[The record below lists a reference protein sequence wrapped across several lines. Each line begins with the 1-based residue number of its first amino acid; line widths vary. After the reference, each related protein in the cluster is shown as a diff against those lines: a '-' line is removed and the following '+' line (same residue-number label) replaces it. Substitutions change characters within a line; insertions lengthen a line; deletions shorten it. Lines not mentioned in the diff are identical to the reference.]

1 MTRFVED
8 RSPALTTLTA
18 DRSWTLATVAGVVV
32 AVVAGVVVAVVA
44 GLIAGR
50 DIGER
55 SGVVGLAKDATILPV
70 RVVGREDQDADRVPR
85 IAEGIR
91 WAAGNGAKVMN
102 LSLSTPFDPPAIN
115 AAIKY
120 ALSKDVVIVA
130 SAGNRATASETADG
144 ARFPA
149 AYPGVIGVAATD
161 AKDVVTEDSIHG
173 EHVSLAAPGYSV
185 VTAFRDWG
193 DCVYGTQG
201 QSSSFAT
208 GYVSAAAALLRQ
220 RFPQESAAQITH
232 RLEVTASRAKRDARD
247 DKAGWGLI
255 QPYEPMTL
263 AYDISVGGVHR
274 PGLHRRARRVLLA
287 AHRLARVGAGPRHR
301 RPARGLGVRACCR
314 RCADGPRSRCWPLTG
329 RSPAWPT
336 GSC

>member
-1 MTRFVED
+1 MTRFVKD
-8 RSPALTTLTA
+8 HSPALTTLAA
-18 DRSWTLATVAGVVV
+18 DRSWTLATGAGVVV
-32 AVVAGVVVAVVA
+32 AVVAGR
-44 GLIAGR
+44 G
-50 DIGER
+50 
-55 SGVVGLAKDATILPV
+55 
-70 RVVGREDQDADRVPR
+70 DQDTDRVPR

-91 WAAGNGAKVMN
+91 WAADNGAKVMN
-102 LSLSTPFDPPAIN
+102 LSLSTPSDPPAIN

-120 ALSKDVVIVA
+120 ALS
-130 SAGNRATASETADG
+130 
-144 ARFPA
+144 
-149 AYPGVIGVAATD
+149 
-161 AKDVVTEDSIHG
+161 KDVVTEDSIHG

-255 QPYEPMTL
+255 QPYEAMTL
-263 AYDISVGGVHR
+263 AYDISVGGGHR
-274 PGLHRRARRVLLA
+274 PGLHRRARRALLA

-301 RPARGLGVRACCR
+301 RPARGLGC
-314 RCADGPRSRCWPLTG
+314 GPAAAAARTG
-329 RSPAWPT
+329 RDRDAGRLRDARRPGLRAPAEPVVLIVHDRDER
-336 GSC
+336 

>member
-1 MTRFVED
+1 L
-8 RSPALTTLTA
+8 AA
-18 DRSWTLATVAGVVV
+18 DRSWTLATG
-32 AVVAGVVVAVVA
+32 AGVVVAVVA
-44 GLIAGR
+44 GL
-50 DIGER
+50 
-55 SGVVGLAKDATILPV
+55 
-70 RVVGREDQDADRVPR
+70 
-85 IAEGIR
+85 
-91 WAAGNGAKVMN
+91 
-102 LSLSTPFDPPAIN
+102 
-115 AAIKY
+115 
-120 ALSKDVVIVA
+120 
-130 SAGNRATASETADG
+130 AGNRATASETADG

-208 GYVSAAAALLRQ
+208 GYVSAAAHCCASG
-220 RFPQESAAQITH
+220 PQPSAAQIRVLPAH
-232 RLEVTASRAKRDARD
+232 PRGPSGIRRD

-274 PGLHRRARRVLLA
+274 PRCDRRCSPPRSGDRWSS
-287 AHRLARVGAGPRHR
+287 ARVAAVPPTLGGGVG
-301 RPARGLGVRACCR
+301 GLGVRACCR

>member
-1 MTRFVED
+1 MTRFVKD

-32 AVVAGVVVAVVA
+32 AVVAG
-44 GLIAGR
+44 L
-50 DIGER
+50 
-55 SGVVGLAKDATILPV
+55 
-70 RVVGREDQDADRVPR
+70 
-85 IAEGIR
+85 
-91 WAAGNGAKVMN
+91 
-102 LSLSTPFDPPAIN
+102 
-115 AAIKY
+115 
-120 ALSKDVVIVA
+120 
-130 SAGNRATASETADG
+130 AGNRATASETADG

-232 RLEVTASRAKRDARD
+232 RLEVTASRAKRVARD

>member
-1 MTRFVED
+1 MTRFVKD

-32 AVVAGVVVAVVA
+32 AVVAG
-44 GLIAGR
+44 L
-50 DIGER
+50 
-55 SGVVGLAKDATILPV
+55 
-70 RVVGREDQDADRVPR
+70 
-85 IAEGIR
+85 
-91 WAAGNGAKVMN
+91 
-102 LSLSTPFDPPAIN
+102 
-115 AAIKY
+115 
-120 ALSKDVVIVA
+120 
-130 SAGNRATASETADG
+130 AGNRATASETADG
-144 ARFPA
+144 ARFAA

-161 AKDVVTEDSIHG
+161 AKNVVTEDSIHG

-287 AHRLARVGAGPRHR
+287 AHRLARVGAGPRHDA
-301 RPARGLGVRACCR
+301 PLEGWGAGLLPPLRGRAEI
-314 RCADGPRSRCWPLTG
+314 AMLAAYGALAGLAYGLLLNLSF
-329 RSPAWPT
+329 
-336 GSC
+336 